1 MRRDTFYDQVLR
13 RVPVLTADE
22 EHELTRRYATSRD
35 PKDADRLVLA
45 NLRLV
50 FSVCT
55 ELSGRG
61 RADFMDLV
69 QEGSAGLVEAVK
81 RFDPGRGVKLATYAR
96 WWIRAYVLR
105 HLMETSH
112 IVDPG
117 STREGRRNFFARS
130 LPPDLSLDAPVCARA
145 DEGGA
150 AVKQYP
156 VDHRRRRGQPARR
169 QGGSAGAGGLSSG
182 SAGGHAPHFG
192 RTRAGHPRT
201 TAAEPPAR
209 AARRRGPAP
218 ARQRRAR
225 PAAGS
230 ATRRPPARRCR
241 PPLGRAVTGRRLSRW
256 RLRSSRGFQ
265 GPSA

>member
-1 MRRDTFYDQVLR
+1 M
-13 RVPVLTADE
+13 
-22 EHELTRRYATSRD
+22 
-35 PKDADRLVLA
+35 LA

-130 LPPDLSLDAPVCARA
+130 LPPDLSLDAPVRARA
-145 DEGGA
+145 DEADRSEA
-150 AVKQYP
+150 ASCRP
-156 VDHRRRRGQPARR
+156 
-169 QGGSAGAGGLSSG
+169 S
-182 SAGGHAPHFG
+182 
-192 RTRAGHPRT
+192 
-201 TAAEPPAR
+201 PPT
-209 AARRRGPAP
+209 
-218 ARQRRAR
+218 R
-225 PAAGS
+225 PAGPTS
-230 ATRRPPARRCR
+230 GRKRRSRRPVAEALAAMRPTLDGRERAILERRLLSPQPER
-241 PPLGRAVTGRRLSRW
+241 LADVGRRLRVSGERVRQLEAQLVD
-256 RLRSSRGFQ
+256 RLRGAVAHRWGE
-265 GPSA
+265 PPPAAA

>member
-22 EHELTRRYATSRD
+22 EHGLTRRYATSRD

-50 FSVCT
+50 FSICT

-61 RADFMDLV
+61 CADFMDLV

-130 LPPDLSLDAPVCARA
+130 LPTDLSLDAPVRARA

-150 AVKQYP
+150 AVN
-156 VDHRRRRGQPARR
+156 
-169 QGGSAGAGGLSSG
+169 SILS
-182 SAGGHAPHFG
+182 
-192 RTRAGHPRT
+192 TI
-201 TAAEPPAR
+201 AADDASRPDVWAEA
-209 AARRRGPAP
+209 
-218 ARQRRAR
+218 QE
-225 PAAGS
+225 PAAYLQE
-230 ATRRPPARRCR
+230 ALAAIRPTLDAREQAILERRLLSPQPERLAD
-241 PPLGRAVTGRRLSRW
+241 VGRRLRVSGERVRQLEAQLVD
-256 RLRSSRGFQ
+256 RLRGAVAHRWGEPLQ
-265 GPSA
+265 AAA